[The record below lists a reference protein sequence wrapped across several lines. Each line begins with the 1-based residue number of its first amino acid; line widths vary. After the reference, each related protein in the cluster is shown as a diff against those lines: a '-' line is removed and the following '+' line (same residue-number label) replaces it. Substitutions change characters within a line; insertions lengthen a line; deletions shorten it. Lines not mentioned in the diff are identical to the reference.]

1 MAIEAMIGK
10 LNSQALGKAVN
21 QADGL
26 QKPVKQGGGSFK
38 EMLNRVDTGTD
49 FAELMGIGGS
59 TDVNPT
65 AKMQALGGEGVN
77 YMPDEAVTQVAD
89 PGASEKV
96 VDMLG
101 EVNKGQ
107 MQMDSLVNHILYSGK
122 KFSNQELLVVQA
134 HVFHFAQMTELT
146 VKVAEQGVSS
156 VKSVLNT
163 QVQ

>member
-1 MAIEAMIGK
+1 MAINSVIGK
-10 LNSQALGKAVN
+10 LNKEAIAKAVTKSDGMAGKA
-21 QADGL
+21 
-26 QKPVKQGGGSFK
+26 GGASFSNVMQQV
-38 EMLNRVDTGTD
+38 ESGAE
-49 FAELMGIGGS
+49 FANMVGIGGN
-59 TDVNPT
+59 TNINPT
-65 AKMQALGGEGVN
+65 GQMMSLNGENVS
-77 YMPDEAVTQVAD
+77 YMPTEQTTSISPPEAS
-89 PGASEKV
+89 GKV

-107 MQMDSLVNHILYSGK
+107 MQMDSLVNHVLYGGK

-146 VKVAEQGVSS
+146 VKVAEQSISS